1 MQIAKKHNLIII
13 EDIAQSH
20 LAKYKSK
27 IVGNFGDVACLSFY
41 PSKNLGA
48 LGDGGAILTN
58 QKKFIINVNYLRIM
72 ELKILEGKS

>member
-1 MQIAKKHNLIII
+1 MEEICKIKKHNLIII

-27 IVGNFGDVACLSFY
+27 IVGNFGDVAGLSFY

-48 LGDGGAILTN
+48 LGDGGAILQIVKN
-58 QKKFIINVNYLRIM
+58 L
-72 ELKILEGKS
+72 